1 MSELKIS
8 SELKGYSSRRVLPL
22 GHNAQN
28 QKCAVHCHVCG
39 GTCTSTLFRRL
50 VRHNTLQDGRIHYS
64 RALFGSDGESLQH
77 EFSDEQ

>member
-1 MSELKIS
+1 MQAAATREHV
-8 SELKGYSSRRVLPL
+8 VL
-22 GHNAQN
+22 GGVANAVSI
-28 QKCAVHCHVCG
+28 CACIGVCG